1 MVYMVYI
8 WYVWYIYM
16 VYMVYMVYIYGIYG
30 IYMWYIWYIWY
41 IYIWYIWYIYIWYIW
56 YINIWYIWYIY
67 GIYGIYIYIT
77 NQYSSVII
85 TPMGGSPKTSAA
97 SQSRLRSWSQASKA
111 SSQTFRSVRRL
122 SFLWLT
128 THLLM
133 LIYLILYVICG
144 NYVK

>member
-1 MVYMVYI
+1 MV
-8 WYVWYIYM
+8 YIYM
-16 VYMVYMVYIYGIYG
+16 VVYMVYIYGIYG
-30 IYMWYIWYIWY
+30 IYMVCMVYIYGIY
-41 IYIWYIWYIYIWYIW
+41 GIYGIYIWYIWYIYVVYMV
-56 YINIWYIWYIY
+56 YKYMVYMVY
-67 GIYGIYIYIT
+67 KYMVYIYIYIT

-133 LIYLILYVICG
+133 LIYLIWYVICG